1 MATTTS
7 GRSTISEAS
16 TKPHKAT
23 SVQIRRVRAW
33 PCSML
38 RPASAPSQC
47 RSGSSRS
54 ATPCSSEA
62 TTEATRRLYSSDHEF
77 QTGRD
82 DKIPSMK
89 SIQRTI
95 TPVDGSVYL
104 TRKLASN
111 PSIEK
116 ALARAEKAQKSWKQ
130 VPVAERAAI
139 CRRMADWCVQRA
151 DELATEL
158 SWQMGRPVSQ
168 TPGELKRGFHERAL
182 YMCGIAEE
190 ALADISLPEKTGFR
204 RFIRREPLGVVFVV
218 APWNYPWL
226 TSVNAVLPAL
236 IAGNSVI
243 LKMAAQTP
251 LVAERYAEAFKAVGL
266 PDGVFQFLHLSH
278 DKVAKTIA
286 DPRIAFVAFTGS
298 VPGGHAIQQAAAK
311 RFIATGLELG
321 GKDPAYVRAD
331 ADLKFAVENLVDG
344 SYFNS
349 GQSCCGIERIY
360 VDKKIL
366 KSFVEGFV
374 DLTRQYKLGNPLEKE
389 TNLGPL
395 VRTDAAD
402 AVRAQ
407 IRQATRIGA
416 KALLKLKDKP
426 GTPYLPPEVLVNVD
440 HGMEVMTEESF
451 GPVVGIQAVK
461 DDEEAVKLM
470 NDSRY
475 GLTASIWTKDAEAAL
490 RIGERVETGTWFM
503 NRCDYLD
510 PALAWT
516 GVKDSGRGCTLSRL
530 GLETFTR
537 PKSFHLKLAP

>member
-1 MATTTS
+1 
-7 GRSTISEAS
+7 
-16 TKPHKAT
+16 
-23 SVQIRRVRAW
+23 
-33 PCSML
+33 
-38 RPASAPSQC
+38 
-47 RSGSSRS
+47 
-54 ATPCSSEA
+54 
-62 TTEATRRLYSSDHEF
+62 
-77 QTGRD
+77 
-82 DKIPSMK
+82 MK
-89 SIQRTI
+89 SPVQRTI

-104 TRKLASN
+104 TRKLASGGQ
-111 PSIEK
+111 IET

-139 CRRMADWCVQRA
+139 CKRMAEWCVARA
-151 DELATEL
+151 DTLATEL

-182 YMCGIAEE
+182 HMCSVAEE
-190 ALADISLPEKTGFR
+190 ALADISVPEKAGFR
-204 RFIRREPLGVVFVV
+204 RFIRREPLGVVLVV

-226 TSVNAVLPAL
+226 TSVNAVVPAL
-236 IAGNSVI
+236 LAGNSVI

-251 LVAERYAEAFKAVGL
+251 LVAERYAEAFKAAGL
-266 PDGVFQFLHLSH
+266 PEGVFQHLHLDHSQ
-278 DKVAKTIA
+278 VAKVIA
-286 DPRIAFVAFTGS
+286 DRRIAFVAFTGS

-360 VDKKIL
+360 VDRNIYKP
-366 KSFVEGFV
+366 FVEGFV
-374 DLTRQYKLGNPLEKE
+374 DLTRQYKLGNPLEQE

-407 IRQATRIGA
+407 IKQATRKGA

-440 HGMEVMTEESF
+440 HGMDVMVEESF

-461 DDEEAVKLM
+461 DDGEAIRLM

-475 GLTASIWTKDAEAAL
+475 GLTASIWTRDADAAL
-490 RIGERVETGTWFM
+490 KIGDRVETGTWFM

-516 GVKDSGRGCTLSRL
+516 GVKDSGRGCTLSKL

-537 PKSFHLKLAP
+537 PKSFHLRVEL